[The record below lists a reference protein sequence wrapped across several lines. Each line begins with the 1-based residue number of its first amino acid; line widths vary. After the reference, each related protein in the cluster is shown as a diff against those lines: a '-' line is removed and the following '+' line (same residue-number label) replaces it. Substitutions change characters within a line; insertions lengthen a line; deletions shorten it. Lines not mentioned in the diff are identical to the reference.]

1 MSMRIEP
8 TADARLLETVY
19 LEILEPSFPAK
30 ELTPRAAFLE
40 QVRDGD
46 LDALVARTDGAV
58 CGAIVGERVGS
69 TVLIAWL
76 AVTTN
81 RRDRGVGSALLAAG
95 IERWSAS
102 PDVDLVLAEIER
114 PDMHPADTAFGD
126 PYRRIEFYARHG
138 AAALVMPYYQP
149 PISEGMPRV
158 RGLILALVA
167 SATRAP
173 VPRMLDAA
181 EAEALR
187 GYLLETFG
195 PAHRA
200 HRGDDETVR
209 IHAAAGAADG
219 IRVIALNDY
228 EEIPV

>member
-19 LEILEPSFPAK
+19 LEILEPSFPAT

-40 QVRDGD
+40 QVRNGD
-46 LDALVARTDGAV
+46 LDALVARADGAV

-76 AVTTN
+76 AVTAN

-114 PDMHPADTAFGD
+114 PDLHLADPAFGD
-126 PYRRIEFYARHG
+126 PYRRIDFYARHG

-158 RGLILALVA
+158 RGLILTLVA
-167 SATRAP
+167 SATPAP
-173 VPRMLDAA
+173 APGILGAD
-181 EAEALR
+181 EAVALR
-187 GYLLETFG
+187 SYLLETFG
-195 PAHRA
+195 PAE
-200 HRGDDETVR
+200 RGDDETAR

-228 EEIPV
+228 GEIPV